1 MKIQEYGWKSHP
13 RTILRVMTIDS
24 AVVGLAE
31 WGSSPLGLA
40 VLTALVLGTLRRV
53 PKLLGRLIRGV
64 RNAPDRLLMDL
75 LNAIDK
81 RASAKTGS
89 DGLL

>member
-1 MKIQEYGWKSHP
+1 
-13 RTILRVMTIDS
+13 MTIDS

-31 WGSSPLGLA
+31 LGNSPLGIA
-40 VLTALVLGTLRRV
+40 VLTALVLGTLRRI
-53 PKLLGRLIRGV
+53 PKLLHGMIRGL
-64 RNAPDRLLMDL
+64 RNAPDRLLMGL